1 MKNRVFFAL
10 IVSLILCTFSA
21 CKEEERDNR
30 HLAYATIIN
39 ATDKAL
45 TTDVDGEL
53 LYVQE
58 NESGFTDWTVG
69 KRLIVDYSIV
79 TDRNVTSTPKSYNVK
94 LNCVYTIL
102 TKNPVK
108 KSFLNTTLRDDSIGH
123 DPINVRSVWFANSY
137 LNIDFGIYRN
147 DPGIRHFI
155 NLVKDDSK
163 STSDDVFVELRHNA
177 YHDLQSIGSWGN
189 VSFNISDFVMPPKS
203 SVKIHLS
210 RLTYTGEVKTD
221 TLTYNTGIIY

>member
-1 MKNRVFFAL
+1 MKNRVHFAL
-10 IVSLILCTFSA
+10 IISLTLFILAS

-39 ATDKAL
+39 GTDKVL
-45 TTDVDGEL
+45 VTDVNGQN
-53 LYVQE
+53 LYVAE
-58 NESGFTDWTVG
+58 NQSGFTDWSNG
-69 KRLIVDYSIV
+69 KRVIVDYSIV
-79 TDRNVTSTPKSYNVK
+79 DEHGDFNATKSYNIR
-94 LNCVYTIL
+94 LNSVYTIL
-102 TKNPVK
+102 TKLPVN
-108 KSFLNTTLRDDSIGH
+108 KSFLNTTQRDDSIGH
-123 DPINVRSVWFANSY
+123 DPINLRSVWFANVY

-163 STSDDVFVELRHNA
+163 STSDDVYVELRHNA

-189 VSFNISDFVMPPKS
+189 VSFNVSDFVVPPKS

-221 TLTYNTGIIY
+221 TLTYNSAIIN